1 MSAVTAS
8 RPGRTGK
15 KGAAVA
21 AKPLPHQRAKI
32 LPTVVLLIG
41 AFYCLVPV
49 AWVVVAATKSSAELF
64 STFTFAPGTG
74 LLENLHDLF
83 TYGDGRFLTWAG
95 NSALYAGL
103 GSVVSTLISTV
114 AGYGM
119 AKYDFRGRNVLFY
132 AILAGVLV
140 PGMTLAIP
148 QYLLMSEIGLVG
160 SYWSVLLPGLI
171 SPFSIYLARVY
182 AIASVPDAT
191 LEAARIDGASE
202 YRIFGSIGLPM
213 MVPGMVTIFML
224 HFVST
229 WNNFLLPYIMLSD
242 ESKFP
247 ITVGLY
253 TLLAKGSSEP
263 ALYGIAIVG
272 AAVSVIPLIALL
284 LFLQRFWRLDL
295 LSGGL
300 KG

>member
-1 MSAVTAS
+1 MKNHV
-8 RPGRTGK
+8 
-15 KGAAVA
+15 
-21 AKPLPHQRAKI
+21 LPHQRTKI
-32 LPTVVLLIG
+32 LPTIVLLVG
-41 AFYCLVPV
+41 ALYCLVPV
-49 AWVVVAATKSSAELF
+49 AWVIVASTKSSAELF

-74 LLENLHDLF
+74 LLDNLRDLF
-83 TYGDGRFLTWAG
+83 AFGDGRFLVWAG
-95 NSALYAGL
+95 NSALYAVA
-103 GSVVSTLISTV
+103 GSAASTLISTL
-114 AGYGM
+114 AGYAM
-119 AKYDFRGRNVLFY
+119 AKYDFRGRTVLFY

-148 QYLLMSEIGLVG
+148 QYLIMSETNLVG
-160 SYWSVLLPGLI
+160 GYWSVLLPTLI
-171 SPFSIYLARVY
+171 SPFGIYLARVY
-182 AIASVPDAT
+182 ALSSVPDAT
-191 LEAARIDGASE
+191 LEAARIDGAGE

-213 MVPGMVTIFML
+213 MLPGMVTIFML
-224 HFVST
+224 HFVGT

-263 ALYGIAIVG
+263 ALYSLAVVG

>member
-1 MSAVTAS
+1 MRAHA
-8 RPGRTGK
+8 
-15 KGAAVA
+15 
-21 AKPLPHQRAKI
+21 LPHQRARI
-32 LPTVVLLIG
+32 LPTLVLLVG
-41 AFYCLVPV
+41 ALYCLVPV
-49 AWVVVAATKSSAELF
+49 AWVIVAATKSSAELF
-64 STFTFAPGTG
+64 STFTFTPGTG
-74 LLENLHDLF
+74 LLDNLRDLF
-83 TYGDGRFLTWAG
+83 TYGDGQFVRWAG
-95 NSALYAGL
+95 NSALYAVA
-103 GSVVSTLISTV
+103 GSLASTLISTL
-114 AGYGM
+114 AGYAM
-119 AKYDFRGRNVLFY
+119 AKYDFRGRGVLFY

-148 QYLLMSEIGLVG
+148 QYLIMSETNLVG
-160 SYWSVLLPGLI
+160 GYGSVLLPNLI
-171 SPFSIYLARVY
+171 SPFGIYLARVY
-182 AIASVPDAT
+182 AMASVPDAT

-202 YRIFGSIGLPM
+202 YRIFGAIGLPM

-224 HFVST
+224 HFVGT

-253 TLLAKGSSEP
+253 TLLSKGSSEP
-263 ALYGIAIVG
+263 AMYGLAIVG
-272 AAVSVIPLIALL
+272 AAVSVIPLVALL